1 MKLSCLI
8 LQEEWVV
15 CRVFQKSYSSVK
27 KPQQAQSSQPSLG
40 SPCETNSMVNEFGD
54 IDQMPNLNTM
64 TNLPSYFNNSIPTQS
79 YNTNNNLNMGIQ
91 DLNMKW
97 AAAREAAA
105 GALSSLGWSSSLL
118 SPMNSL
124 LLKALQLRSA
134 YNPAREIQPLP
145 QCDHLSSSFP
155 ASSSLDNSLP
165 PPQSQPEQPFNLDSM
180 W

>member
-1 MKLSCLI
+1 
-8 LQEEWVV
+8 
-15 CRVFQKSYSSVK
+15 
-27 KPQQAQSSQPSLG
+27 
-40 SPCETNSMVNEFGD
+40 MVNEFGD

-64 TNLPSYFNNSIPTQS
+64 TNLPSYFNNNIPTQS

-134 YNPAREIQPLP
+134 YNPAREIQQLP